1 MAEWRRLGVDLGEQG
16 PTVGHGVDVRCARA
30 AEPVT
35 TEAVSAQRVHGDKNH
50 GRRRLGLS
58 GKSDTARADAAEY
71 PDEAGDNPA
80 TRGRDPL
87 RGQSEQCRIRRP
99 DAQSFDILTRRRHLP
114 TRLDHSNPEEGSALK
129 VSKVLVS
136 FAGRAEKGRAE

>member
-1 MAEWRRLGVDLGEQG
+1 MAEWRHLGVDLGEQG

-71 PDEAGDNPA
+71 PDEAGDNP
-80 TRGRDPL
+80 
-87 RGQSEQCRIRRP
+87 
-99 DAQSFDILTRRRHLP
+99 RHVAEP
-114 TRLDHSNPEEGSALK
+114 PCAVSPNSAGFGARTLNL
-129 VSKVLVS
+129 ST
-136 FAGRAEKGRAE
+136 F